1 MRNIHTHQCTQMLMI
16 KTWPGGTGA
25 NGYVRNSIF
34 ENFQAYDTT
43 YALDIDQYWY
53 GRTEPNTGAIAIS
66 DLVFR
71 SWTGTVNNG
80 ISRGPI
86 VIRGSNVVP
95 LTNITLEDFN
105 MWTENKNAVVHRCN
119 NVYGTGYCARELK
132 DDATT
137 PTSFSSTVTVST
149 MPTGFVKPTRP
160 AWGVGATGYGVTV
173 PIPVYTPAPRWGYG
187 QGNMS
192 LAARGESR
200 PTFVPE
206 VRLNGS
212 PRYTAPRA
220 TGGPRGYRSDKRNL

>member
-1 MRNIHTHQCTQMLMI
+1 MI

-34 ENFQAYDTT
+34 ENFRAYDTT

-53 GRTEPNTGAIAIS
+53 GHTEPNTGAIAIS
-66 DLVFR
+66 DLVFKN
-71 SWTGTVNNG
+71 WTGTVNNG

-95 LTNITLEDFN
+95 LTNITLEEFD
-105 MWTENKNAVVHRCN
+105 MWTENKNVVVHRCN

-132 DDATT
+132 SDAT
-137 PTSFSSTVTVST
+137 PTSFSSTVTVIT
-149 MPTGFVKPTRP
+149 TPVGFVQPTRP

-173 PIPVYTPAPRWGYG
+173 PIPVYTPAPMWGYG
-187 QGNMS
+187 QGTAR
-192 LAARGESR
+192 LAKRGVSK

-206 VRLNGS
+206 IRLNGS
-212 PRYTAPRA
+212 PRYKVTAPVA
-220 TGGPRGYRSDKRNL
+220 TGRR